1 MTVFCTWLSSQLI
14 STPPRMPLPQLVVP
28 VAQSAVGTLIVT
40 GLSVFRDSVTP
51 NLGLIPVG
59 LANFQNSARWKAL
72 VTCVV
77 PIFVPPKVKEA
88 FLKIGE
94 FCVRV
99 SALAPESQLSFLVGL
114 KVPPPPWRL
123 MITGTRSVVMVDAG
137 LLTLIAG
144 FLPAIVYVKELLP
157 TFTDAV

>member
-77 PIFVPPKVKEA
+77 PIETPPNLVS
-88 FLKIGE
+88 LVLTIGE
-94 FCVRV
+94 FCVRA
-99 SALAPESQLSFLVGL
+99 SGLAPGS
-114 KVPPPPWRL
+114 
-123 MITGTRSVVMVDAG
+123 
-137 LLTLIAG
+137 
-144 FLPAIVYVKELLP
+144 
-157 TFTDAV
+157 